1 MRSKFINKE
10 IVSKL
15 RRVLG
20 SEAWLPF
27 QVSLETGLRIGD
39 VLRLRSSDLSLTRG
53 RYLLRYVAMKTGKE
67 GTAFLSPSTGKRLA
81 CRDGFLF
88 PGRGKS
94 GHLTRQAA
102 WMRVKRACE
111 AVGVDSDGISPHSLR
126 KCFAVALRRKEG
138 IEAVQEALQHSSDAV
153 TRVYAYADTVMNS
166 ASDEPIR
173 WCDLE
178 LICDYILERIGQKG

>member
-1 MRSKFINKE
+1 MRSKFVDKDTLT
-10 IVSKL
+10 KL

-27 QVSLETGLRIGD
+27 QVALETGLRIGD
-39 VLRLRSSDLSLTRG
+39 VLRLRSSDLSLTGG
-53 RYLLRYVAMKTGKE
+53 RYVLSYVAMKTGKE
-67 GTAFLSPSTGKRLA
+67 GSAFLSPSTGQRLA
-81 CRDGFLF
+81 DREGILF
-88 PGRGKS
+88 PGRGKT

-102 WMRVKRACE
+102 WARVKRACE
-111 AVGVDSDGISPHSLR
+111 AVGVDPDGISPHSLR

-138 IEAVQEALQHSSDAV
+138 IAAVQEALQHSSDAV

-178 LICDYILERIGQKG
+178 LICDYILERIGRKG

>member
-1 MRSKFINKE
+1 MRSKFVDKDT
-10 IVSKL
+10 VTKL

-20 SEAWLPF
+20 TDAWLPF
-27 QVSLETGLRIGD
+27 QVCLETGLRIGD
-39 VLRLRSSDLSLTRG
+39 VLRLRSSDLSLCDGVYHLWYT
-53 RYLLRYVAMKTGKE
+53 AQKTGKE
-67 GTAFLSPSTGKRLA
+67 GTAKLSRSTGKRLA
-81 CRDGFLF
+81 DREGFLF
-88 PGRGKS
+88 PGRGKT

-102 WMRVKRACE
+102 WSRVKRACE

-138 IEAVQEALQHSSDAV
+138 IAAVQEALQHSSDAV

-178 LICDYILERIGQKG
+178 LICDYILERIGRKG

>member
-10 IVSKL
+10 IVAKL
-15 RRVLG
+15 RKVLG
-20 SEAWLPF
+20 TEAWLPF

-39 VLRLRSSDLSLTRG
+39 VLRLRSSNLSLTRG
-53 RYLLRYVAMKTGKE
+53 RYILSFTAMKTGKE
-67 GTAFLSPSTGKRLA
+67 GAAFLSTSTGKRLA
-81 CRDGFLF
+81 DREGFLF

-102 WMRVKRACE
+102 WSRLKRACE

-126 KCFAVALRRKEG
+126 KCFAVALRHEKG
-138 IEAVQEALQHSSDAV
+138 TEAVKEALQHSSDAV

-166 ASDEPIR
+166 ASDEPVR

-178 LICDYILERIGQKG
+178 LVVDYILSRLKDGG